1 MMTMIGT
8 ELSLATLVEDFLHQQ
23 VEAAD
28 VCHRAA
34 GWLADPLARDV
45 VVAFAG
51 IHDRDLAQLRKL
63 AGGCGAHP
71 PERGT
76 DHEAQTLGQL
86 QLAHA
91 RDGDAA
97 VLSAVAR
104 VEDEVIEA
112 YERVLTNTAL
122 PESLAP
128 LFANA
133 LDELRRRRE
142 RLTAAL
148 RIAA

>member
-1 MMTMIGT
+1 MVTMIGT

-23 VEAAD
+23 VEASD
-28 VCHRAA
+28 VCRRAA
-34 GWLADPLARDV
+34 SWLADPLARDV

-51 IHDRDLAQLRKL
+51 IHDRDLSQLRKL
-63 AGGCGAHP
+63 AGACGAHP

-86 QLAHA
+86 ELAHA

-97 VLSAVAR
+97 VLAAVAR
-104 VEDEVIEA
+104 VEDAVIEA
-112 YERVLTNTAL
+112 YERVLANTAL

-148 RIAA
+148 RLAA